1 MSELLCVMGPTATGK
16 TDLAVALAK
25 HLDGELISVD
35 SALVYRGL
43 EIGAAKP
50 DYPHHL
56 VGIRDPSEP
65 YNAAQFALDAKDAIA
80 AIKNRG
86 RLPILVGGTM
96 LYFKALLEGLD
107 DIPASDPGIRRAIEA
122 EARAR
127 GWPALHDELTAVD
140 PRLAERLHPNHS
152 QRIGRGL
159 EVWRMTGK
167 PLSEWQAST
176 PLALPLSAFSLV
188 ISPAERRVLH
198 DRIARRFDGMLSAG
212 LLDEVAALRARGD
225 LSSDLPAL
233 RAVGYRQLW
242 QYLSGEVSLPE
253 AREKAIAA
261 TRQLAKRQLTWL
273 RGWACDA
280 WLLTGED
287 GAWQS
292 VAEACPPA
300 AEVMGEALAKTTG
313 VPCPLAQQQPL
324 LHAIGSLLGN

>member
-1 MSELLCVMGPTATGK
+1 MSDLLCVMGPTAAGK
-16 TDLAVALAK
+16 TDLAVALAQ
-25 HLDGELISVD
+25 HLDGELVSVD

-65 YNAAQFALDAKDAIA
+65 YSAAQFALDAKEAIA
-80 AIKNRG
+80 AIKSRG

-107 DIPASDPGIRRAIEA
+107 EIPASDPGIRRAIEA

-127 GWPALHDELTAVD
+127 GWPALHAELMAVD
-140 PRLAERLHPNHS
+140 PPLAQRLHPNHS
-152 QRIGRGL
+152 QRISRGL

-167 PLSEWQAST
+167 PLSEWQASAA
-176 PLALPLSAFSLV
+176 PALPLSAFSLV
-188 ISPAERRVLH
+188 ISPVERRVLH

-212 LLDEVAALRARGD
+212 LLEEVAALRGRGD
-225 LSSDLPAL
+225 LSRDLPAV

-242 QYLSGEVSLPE
+242 QHLSGELSLPE
-253 AREKAIAA
+253 AREKAISA

-287 GAWQS
+287 GALHS
-292 VAEACPPA
+292 VAETCRPGN
-300 AEVMGEALAKTTG
+300 EVIEEVLAKTNG
-313 VPCPLAQQQPL
+313 VPGPLAQQKPL
-324 LHAIGSLLGN
+324 LNAIGSLLGN

>member
-1 MSELLCVMGPTATGK
+1 MSDLLCVMGPTAAGK

-65 YNAAQFALDAKDAIA
+65 YNAAQFALDATAAIA
-80 AIKNRG
+80 SIRDRG

-122 EARAR
+122 DAAAR
-127 GWPALHDELTAVD
+127 GWPALHAELTAVD
-140 PRLAERLHPNHS
+140 PRLAQRLHPNHS

-167 PLSEWQAST
+167 PLSEWQVSAPS
-176 PLALPLSAFSLV
+176 ALPLSAFSLV
-188 ISPAERRVLH
+188 ISPVERRVLH
-198 DRIARRFDGMLSAG
+198 ERIAKRFDGMLSAG
-212 LLDEVAALRARGD
+212 LLDEVAALRARDD
-225 LSSDLPAL
+225 LSGDLPAL
-233 RAVGYRQLW
+233 RSVGYRQLW
-242 QYLSGEVSLPE
+242 QHLSGEQSLPE

-273 RGWACDA
+273 RAWACDA

-287 GAWQS
+287 GAWHS

-300 AEVMGEALAKTTG
+300 AEVMSEALANTTG
-313 VPCPLAQQQPL
+313 VPGPLARQQPL